1 MIVRLL
7 TALALVATGLLAGA
21 LAYGS
26 IVVRGAFYAV
36 PPDVHLAYR
45 AEFIRHN
52 TPLMPAV
59 TAISI
64 VLCALLAVVVRDRL
78 ARGCA
83 AGAAA
88 LTLTCVVIS
97 SLGNIPINHQIQS
110 WSPAAPPADYL
121 AILTR
126 WDLYHDLRTLAVVGS
141 FLLVVLFAAGLGRDA
156 AAGSATAARSE
167 LVPR

>member
-1 MIVRLL
+1 M
-7 TALALVATGLLAGA
+7 
-21 LAYGS
+21 
-26 IVVRGAFYAV
+26 
-36 PPDVHLAYR
+36 
-45 AEFIRHN
+45 
-52 TPLMPAV
+52 
-59 TAISI
+59 AISI
-64 VLCALLAVVVRDRL
+64 VLCAVLAVVVRDRL

-121 AILTR
+121 
-126 WDLYHDLRTLAVVGS
+126 YHDLRTLAVVGS
-141 FLLVVLFAAGLGRDA
+141 FLLVVLLAAGLGRDA